1 MEIQKTPLKDC
12 FILKPNVFQD
22 ERGLFYE
29 TYNQKVFDK
38 TTGLKIDF
46 VQDNQ
51 SVSSKGVLRGLHF
64 QNGKMAQAKLVRV
77 VKGKVLD
84 IVVDIRKNSKTFG
97 KSFSIILDDVEH
109 LQLFVPK
116 GFAHGFIT
124 LSELSIFSYKC
135 DNYYDKASECGIIY
149 NDATLALDWHLPK
162 EEFIISAKDL
172 ELLTFEEALSP
183 IPNPSQRG
191 GSNDRI

>member
-1 MEIQKTPLKDC
+1 M
-12 FILKPNVFQD
+12 KPKVFRD

-29 TYNQKVFDK
+29 TYNQRVFEK

-64 QNGKMAQAKLVRV
+64 QKGEMAQAKLVRV

-84 IVVDIRKNSKTFG
+84 IVVDIRKDSDTFG
-97 KSFSIILDDVEH
+97 KSFSIVLDNVEH
-109 LQLFVPK
+109 LQLFVPR

-124 LSELSIFSYKC
+124 LSAQSIFSYKC
-135 DNYYDKASECGIIY
+135 DNFYDKASEGGIIY
-149 NDATLALDWHLPK
+149 NDATLALDWNLPK
-162 EEFIISAKDL
+162 KEFIISEKDL
-172 ELLTFEEALSP
+172 ALPGFEEAVNS
-183 IPNPSQRG
+183 IPFR
-191 GSNDRI
+191 

>member
-1 MEIQKTPLKDC
+1 LELQKTPLKDC
-12 FILKPNVFQD
+12 FLLKPSVFQD

-29 TYNQKVFDK
+29 TYNQKLFEK
-38 TTGLKIDF
+38 ITGIKVNF

-64 QNGKMAQAKLVRV
+64 QNCEMAQAKLVRV

-84 IVVDIRKNSKTFG
+84 VVVDIRKDSETFG
-97 KSFSIILDDVEH
+97 KSFSVVLDDVEN

-124 LSELSIFSYKC
+124 LSEQSIFSYKC
-135 DNYYDKASECGIIY
+135 DNYYDKASESGIIY

-162 EEFIISAKDL
+162 EEFIISEKDL
-172 ELLTFEEALSP
+172 QL
-183 IPNPSQRG
+183 PSFRDAI
-191 GSNDRI
+191 S

>member
-1 MEIQKTPLKDC
+1 M
-12 FILKPNVFQD
+12 KPNVFRD

-29 TYNQKVFDK
+29 TYNQKVFKK
-38 TTGLKIDF
+38 TTGMSIDF

-51 SVSSKGVLRGLHF
+51 SISSKGVLRGLHF
-64 QNGKMAQAKLVRV
+64 QFGGMAQAKLVRV

-84 IVVDIRKNSKTFG
+84 IVVDIRKGSETFG
-97 KSFSIILDDVEH
+97 KSFSIVLDDVEH
-109 LQLFVPK
+109 LQLFVPR

-124 LSELSIFSYKC
+124 LSEKSIFSYKC
-135 DNYYDKASECGIIY
+135 DNYYDKTSESGIIY

-172 ELLTFEEALSP
+172 ELPTFEEAVS
-183 IPNPSQRG
+183 
-191 GSNDRI
+191 

>member
-1 MEIQKTPLKDC
+1 MELQKTPLKDC
-12 FILKPNVFQD
+12 FILKPNVFRD
-22 ERGLFYE
+22 KRGLFCE
-29 TYNQKVFDK
+29 IYNQKIFVK
-38 TTGLKIDF
+38 TTGLKVDF

-64 QNGKMAQAKLVRV
+64 QNGEMAQAKLVRV

-84 IVVDIRKNSKTFG
+84 IVVDIRKDSETFG

-109 LQLFVPK
+109 LQLFVPR

-124 LSELSIFSYKC
+124 LSEQSIFSYKC
-135 DNYYDKASECGIIY
+135 DNYYDKTSESGIIY

-162 EEFIISAKDL
+162 EELIISAKDL
-172 ELLTFEEALSP
+172 ELPGFEEAIS
-183 IPNPSQRG
+183 
-191 GSNDRI
+191 

>member
-1 MEIQKTPLKDC
+1 MELQKTPLKDC
-12 FILKPNVFQD
+12 FLLKPKVFQD

-29 TYNQKVFDK
+29 TYNQNVFEKITGQKVN
-38 TTGLKIDF
+38 F

-64 QNGKMAQAKLVRV
+64 QNGEMAQAKLVRV

-84 IVVDIRKNSKTFG
+84 IVVDIRMDSETFG
-97 KSFSIILDDVEH
+97 KSFSVILDDVEN

-124 LSELSIFSYKC
+124 LSEKSIFSYKC
-135 DNYYDKASECGIIY
+135 DNYYDKSSESGIIY

-162 EEFIISAKDL
+162 EEFIISEKDL
-172 ELLTFEEALSP
+172 QLPSFREAVS
-183 IPNPSQRG
+183 
-191 GSNDRI
+191 